1 MDQDHYANPKILK
14 QRRMNTKNK
23 KIGIIAGGGEL
34 PKQLIK
40 ACQEAKREYFV
51 IALDNTTEEETV
63 ENTPHCWIHIGKVS
77 AIIKELKNQNVT
89 DVLLAGR
96 VGRPSPSSLNLD
108 FGGLKL
114 LIKLSRLDSKG
125 DDKIF
130 STIIKYIEGYGFDVI
145 GAEEILENLLIK
157 KEVLGQITPDE
168 ISLIDI
174 SIGTKAALAIGELD
188 IGQAVIVQQGQ
199 ILGVEGPEG
208 TDRLVKRC
216 KEFHAEGNGGVL
228 IKVKKPEQDDR
239 VDLPSIGVTTVENA
253 HNNNLI
259 GIAVEAGGSLVI
271 DRESVI
277 KKADELGIFILGIDP
292 KDYQ

>member
-1 MDQDHYANPKILK
+1 MVLDHCANLKILK
-14 QRRMNTKNK
+14 QHRMNSSNK
-23 KIGIIAGGGEL
+23 KIGIIAGSGEL

-40 ACQEAKREYFV
+40 ACQEDKREYFIV
-51 IALDNTTEEETV
+51 ALDNTTEEETV
-63 ENTPHCWIHIGKVS
+63 KNTPHSWIHIGKVS
-77 AIIKELKNQNVT
+77 GIIKELKKQNVT

-114 LIKLSRLDSKG
+114 LIKLSKLDSKG

-130 STIIKYIEGYGFDVI
+130 STIIKYIEGFGFDVI

-157 KEVLGQITPDE
+157 KEVLGEETPDE
-168 ISLIDI
+168 VSLNDI
-174 SIGTKAALAIGELD
+174 SIGTKAALAIGDLD

-216 KEFHAEGNGGVL
+216 REFHAEGKGGVL
-228 IKVKKPEQDDR
+228 IKVKKPTQDDR
-239 VDLPSIGVTTVENA
+239 VDLPSIGVTTVQNA
-253 HNNNLI
+253 YDNNLI

-271 DRESVI
+271 DREAVI
-277 KKADELGIFILGIDP
+277 KKANELGIFILGIEP
-292 KDYQ
+292 TDYK

>member
-1 MDQDHYANPKILK
+1 MNLK
-14 QRRMNTKNK
+14 DK
-23 KIGIIAGGGEL
+23 KIGIIAGSGEL
-34 PKQLIK
+34 PKQLVK
-40 ACQEAKREYFV
+40 ACQEANREYFI
-51 IALDNTTEEETV
+51 IALEDTTEEVTIK
-63 ENTPHCWIHIGKVS
+63 NTPHKWIHIGKVS
-77 AIIKELKNQNVT
+77 GIIKELKKQNVT

-114 LIKLSRLDSKG
+114 LIKLSKLDSKG

-130 STIIKYIEGYGFDVI
+130 STIIQYIEGYGFDVI

-157 KEVLGQITPDE
+157 KENLGKFSPNE
-168 ISLIDI
+168 IALNDI
-174 SIGTKAALAIGELD
+174 SIGTKAALAIGKLD

-228 IKVKKPEQDDR
+228 IKVKKPEQDNR
-239 VDLPSIGVTTVENA
+239 VDLPSIGVKTVENA
-253 HNNNLI
+253 FENNLS
-259 GIAVEAGGSLVI
+259 GIAVEASGSLVI

-277 KKADELGIFILGIDP
+277 KKADELGIFIIGINP
-292 KDYQ
+292 TDYS